1 MNVSHGF
8 LKPHLIGKRFDDH
21 TIPLELLRDFA
32 VLEEMIIETAKWIY
46 LGKNSERQRV
56 PRGFANGVSLKLK
69 SIEQGSAIPEFIY
82 EINQESMFPEITD
95 YLEEARGS
103 IISAISAA
111 EDDGDS
117 TQYMPANL
125 LAYFDRFG
133 RSLLDDEVIEFSI
146 PNNDEVKGRLN
157 KTTRKKL
164 LLDSK
169 VSEVTD
175 EVILRG
181 IIPEADQEKMKFE
194 IRLIDGS
201 KIVAPIAVEYME
213 TVLKAF
219 QGYKENLKVL
229 LKGIGKFNRYE
240 KLISIQS
247 VEHISILDSL
257 DVPARID
264 ELRLLKNGWLDGGNG
279 VSFNKGDLD
288 WFSDTFEKYFVN
300 DLLLPYVY
308 PVSEGGLLLEWS
320 IGEHDISLELL
331 FTERTSQWHNYNLKT
346 DEEETKSFDLESRD
360 DWEEI
365 IKQLKKYADNNNE

>member
-1 MNVSHGF
+1 MNVSHSF

-103 IISAISAA
+103 IVSAISVA

-146 PNNDEVKGRLN
+146 PNNDELKGRLN

-181 IIPEADQEKMKFE
+181 LIPEADQEKMKFE

-240 KLISIQS
+240 KLISIES

-279 VSFNKGDLD
+279 VSLNKGDLD
-288 WFSDTFEKYFVN
+288 WFSDTFEKYFDN
-300 DLLLPYVY
+300 DLLLPYIY

-331 FTERTSQWHNYNLKT
+331 FPERTSQWHNYNLKT

-365 IKQLKKYADNNNE
+365 IKQLKKYGDNNNE